1 MDLTKL
7 SKKLKSFIDEQAERM
22 CMPIQQGNSVRIKNY
37 VVRENHHGFL
47 LYDIKQHKQIAT
59 TFTKT
64 AALAMARQMAQNN
77 RDSLRFIRSTDDEI
91 HNKYNEC
98 VFYKHTIART
108 EDEIKR
114 ETAKIRYEIV
124 WEDLIQLRD
133 TLDQYIFDK

>member
-7 SKKLKSFIDEQAERM
+7 SKKLKSFIDEQAERV
-22 CMPIQQGNSVRIKNY
+22 CMPIQHGNSVRIKNY
-37 VVRENHHGFL
+37 VVRENQHGFL

-77 RDSLRFIRSTDDEI
+77 KESLRFIGSTDDEI